1 MCSMASAD
9 TQTSPHMSDLRIDK
23 RRVTATLAL
32 TGGERLIGSLFLA
45 EQAEH
50 HAGPE
55 RLLDVLNGPPGFLPF
70 ESVSGPG
77 VRQTVLV
84 NRANIVVVDTD
95 SALEDLADDHAYQV
109 AVQKSVLL
117 QFASGDELRGVLR
130 VERPVG
136 RNRLSDAVRDD
147 AGFRYV
153 EGAGGVLAVN
163 LAHVV
168 RITPLA
174 E

>member
-1 MCSMASAD
+1 M
-9 TQTSPHMSDLRIDK
+9 
-23 RRVTATLAL
+23 
-32 TGGERLIGSLFLA
+32 
-45 EQAEH
+45 
-50 HAGPE
+50 
-55 RLLDVLNGPPGFLPF
+55 LNGPPGFLPF

-77 VRQTVLV
+77 VRQTLLV
-84 NRANIVVVDTD
+84 NRANIVVVHTD

-117 QFASGDELRGVLR
+117 QFAGGDELRGVLR
-130 VERPVG
+130 VQRPVG

-147 AGFRYV
+147 AGFRYL

>member
-1 MCSMASAD
+1 
-9 TQTSPHMSDLRIDK
+9 MSDLRIDK
-23 RRVTATLAL
+23 RRVTATLTL
-32 TGGERLIGSLFLA
+32 TAGDRLVGSLFLA
-45 EQAEH
+45 DQAEH

-55 RLLDVLNGPPGFLPF
+55 RLLDLLNGPPGFLPF

-77 VRQTVLV
+77 DRQTLLI
-84 NRANIVVVDTD
+84 NRASIALVETD
-95 SALEDLADDHAYQV
+95 SALDDLADDYAYQV
-109 AVQKSVLL
+109 AVKKSVLL
-117 QFASGDELRGVLR
+117 QFDSGEELRGVLR

-136 RNRLSDAVRDD
+136 RDRLSDAVRDD
-147 AGFRYV
+147 AGFRYL
-153 EGAGGVLAVN
+153 EAAGGVLAVN

>member
-1 MCSMASAD
+1 
-9 TQTSPHMSDLRIDK
+9 MSDLRIDK
-23 RRVTATLAL
+23 RRVTTTLTL
-32 TGGERLIGSLFLA
+32 TAGDRLVGSLFLA

-55 RLLDVLNGPPGFLPF
+55 RLLDLLNGPPGFLPF
-70 ESVSGPG
+70 EAVSGPG
-77 VRQTVLV
+77 GRQTLLL
-84 NRANIVVVDTD
+84 NRAYIAVVHTD
-95 SALEDLADDHAYQV
+95 SALDEVADDYAYQV
-109 AVQKSVLL
+109 AVKKSVLL
-117 QFASGDELRGVLR
+117 QFANGDELRGVLR

-136 RNRLSDAVRDD
+136 RDRLSDAVRDD
-147 AGFRYV
+147 AGFRYL
-153 EGAGGVLAVN
+153 EGASGVLAVN

>member
-1 MCSMASAD
+1 MSGRRCCS
-9 TQTSPHMSDLRIDK
+9 
-23 RRVTATLAL
+23 
-32 TGGERLIGSLFLA
+32 TGRPSRWS
-45 EQAEH
+45 H
-50 HAGPE
+50 
-55 RLLDVLNGPPGFLPF
+55 
-70 ESVSGPG
+70 
-77 VRQTVLV
+77 
-84 NRANIVVVDTD
+84 TD
-95 SALEDLADDHAYQV
+95 SALDELADDHAYQV
-109 AVQKSVLL
+109 AVKKSVLL
-117 QFASGDELRGVLR
+117 ELASGEELRGVLR

-147 AGFRYV
+147 AGFRYL

>member
-1 MCSMASAD
+1 
-9 TQTSPHMSDLRIDK
+9 MSDLRIDK
-23 RRVTATLAL
+23 RRVTATLDL

-84 NRANIVVVDTD
+84 NRANIVVVHTD
-95 SALEDLADDHAYQV
+95 SALDDLTEDQAYQV

-117 QFASGDELRGVLR
+117 QFSNGDELRGVLR
-130 VERPVG
+130 VQRPVG
-136 RNRLSDAVRDD
+136 RDRLSDAVRDD
-147 AGFRYV
+147 AGFRYL

>member
-1 MCSMASAD
+1 
-9 TQTSPHMSDLRIDK
+9 MSDLRIDK
-23 RRVTATLAL
+23 RRVTATLDL

-84 NRANIVVVDTD
+84 NRANIVVVHTD
-95 SALEDLADDHAYQV
+95 AALDELNGDHAYQV

-117 QFASGDELRGVLR
+117 QFSNGDELRGVLR
-130 VERPVG
+130 VQRPVG
-136 RNRLSDAVRDD
+136 RDRLSDAVRDD
-147 AGFRYV
+147 AGFRYL

>member
-1 MCSMASAD
+1 
-9 TQTSPHMSDLRIDK
+9 MSELRIDK
-23 RRVTATLAL
+23 RRVLATITL
-32 TGGERLIGSLFLA
+32 TGGDRLVGSLFLA
-45 EQAEH
+45 AQAAH

-55 RLLDVLNGPPGFLPF
+55 RLLDVLNGPPGFVPF
-70 ESVSGPG
+70 ETASGPG
-77 VRQTVLV
+77 DRQTVLV
-84 NRANIVVVDTD
+84 NRGCITVVHT
-95 SALEDLADDHAYQV
+95 DLAVADLAEDQSYQV

-117 QFASGDELRGVLR
+117 QFAGGEQLRGVLR

-153 EGAGGVLAVN
+153 EGAGGVFAVN

>member
-1 MCSMASAD
+1 
-9 TQTSPHMSDLRIDK
+9 MSDLRIDK
-23 RRVTATLAL
+23 RRVTATLDL

-77 VRQTVLV
+77 VRQTLLV
-84 NRANIVVVDTD
+84 NRANIVVVHTD

-109 AVQKSVLL
+109 AVQKSVQL
-117 QFASGDELRGVLR
+117 QFANGGELSGVLR
-130 VERPVG
+130 VQRPVG
-136 RNRLSDAVRDD
+136 RDRLSDAVRDD
-147 AGFRYV
+147 ASFRYL

>member
-1 MCSMASAD
+1 M
-9 TQTSPHMSDLRIDK
+9 
-23 RRVTATLAL
+23 
-32 TGGERLIGSLFLA
+32 
-45 EQAEH
+45 
-50 HAGPE
+50 
-55 RLLDVLNGPPGFLPF
+55 LNGPPGFLPF

-77 VRQTVLV
+77 VRQTLLV
-84 NRANIVVVDTD
+84 NRANIVVVHTD
-95 SALEDLADDHAYQV
+95 SALEDLADDHAYHV
-109 AVQKSVLL
+109 ACRSWCSCSS
-117 QFASGDELRGVLR
+117 AAATSCAVLR
-130 VERPVG
+130 VQRPVG

-168 RITPLA
+168 RITLS

>member
-1 MCSMASAD
+1 
-9 TQTSPHMSDLRIDK
+9 MSDLRIDK
-23 RRVTATLAL
+23 RRVTATLTL
-32 TGGERLIGSLFLA
+32 NGGDHLIGSLFLA
-45 EQAEH
+45 EQAAS

-77 VRQTVLV
+77 VRQTRLV
-84 NRANIVVVDTD
+84 NRAYIVVVETD
-95 SALEDLADDHAYQV
+95 SALDDLADDPAYQV
-109 AVQKSVLL
+109 AVKKSVLL
-117 QFASGDELRGVLR
+117 HLASGEQLRGVLR

-136 RNRLSDAVRDD
+136 RDRLSDAVRDD
-147 AGFRYV
+147 TGFRYL
-153 EGAGGVLAVN
+153 ETAGGVLAVN

-168 RITPLA
+168 RIMPLA

>member
-1 MCSMASAD
+1 
-9 TQTSPHMSDLRIDK
+9 MSELRIAK
-23 RRVTATLAL
+23 RRIAATLTL
-32 TGGERLIGSLFLA
+32 TGGQRVSGALFLA
-45 EQAEH
+45 EQAAT

-70 ESVSGPG
+70 EAVSAPG
-77 VRQTVLV
+77 SRQTLFI
-84 NRANIVVVDTD
+84 NRASIAVVDAD
-95 SALEDLADDHAYQV
+95 GASDDLADDEGYQV
-109 AVQKSVLL
+109 AVKKSVRLEL
-117 QFASGDELRGVLR
+117 NGGNELRGVLR

-136 RNRLSDAVRDD
+136 RDRLSDAVRDD
-147 AGFRYV
+147 TGFRYL

-168 RITPLA
+168 RIVPLA

>member
-1 MCSMASAD
+1 
-9 TQTSPHMSDLRIDK
+9 MSDLRIDK
-23 RRVTATLAL
+23 RRVTATLTL
-32 TGGERLIGSLFLA
+32 IGGDRLIGSLFLA

-70 ESVSGPG
+70 ESVSDAGG
-77 VRQTVLV
+77 RQTLLI
-84 NRANIVVVDTD
+84 NRANIVVVHTD
-95 SALEDLADDHAYQV
+95 AAVDDLAEDHAYQV

-117 QFASGDELRGVLR
+117 QFPGGDVLRGVLR
-130 VERPVG
+130 IQRPVG
-136 RNRLSDAVRDD
+136 RDRLSDAVRDD
-147 AGFRYV
+147 AGFRYL